1 MPPVNLWAVLGAA
14 AAAFLLGGLWYAPF
28 LFGEAWQRA
37 AQLSDE
43 QIKSGNPAMIFGVS
57 FLLLLLAAFV
67 FALFLGPAPALP
79 FALGA
84 GLSAGLCWV
93 AASLGVNYLFERKTL
108 ALFLVNGGYHTAQFT
123 LYGLVLGLWH

>member
-1 MPPVNLWAVLGAA
+1 MRRS
-14 AAAFLLGGLWYAPF
+14 
-28 LFGEAWQRA
+28 FGKAWQRA

-43 QIKSGNPAMIFGVS
+43 QIKGGNPAMIFGVS

-67 FALFLGPAPALP
+67 FALLLGPAPALP